1 MHAEYKLVICPQSYI
16 CNKNIIASSQEII
29 SCSNAR
35 KTIHAIIDKK
45 NSEFKITRMEK
56 KYD

>member
-45 NSEFKITRMEK
+45 KFRVQDYKDGKEV
-56 KYD
+56 